1 MGTCT
6 PLGLFFI
13 KAHCACE
20 LYEANFAPAYNLTSA
35 ALTEKKKN
43 ITFSL
48 SLLKKR
54 NSIFVGGI
62 TQDNVSTKNFFLQGS
77 SELVSN

>member
-35 ALTEKKKN
+35 ALTEKKK
-43 ITFSL
+43 TL
-48 SLLKKR
+48 H
-54 NSIFVGGI
+54 
-62 TQDNVSTKNFFLQGS
+62 FL
-77 SELVSN
+77 